1 MSVHLF
7 KEIETLKKKL
17 LTLGLLVSKTLHLAI
32 QSVENRDQDLATK
45 IELDDDLV
53 DQMEVEIEEDCL
65 KILALYQP
73 VAVDLRFVITVLKI
87 NNDLERIADLAVNI
101 AKKGKHISRAE
112 NFVMPIDFHGLSK
125 IVEKMLDESI
135 ACLVQMDVNTAK
147 NICLSDSQVDQIHKS
162 SYDFVKKAILS
173 DPQNYDS
180 YNNCLSISRHLERIG
195 DQATNIAEDVCYM
208 VVGKIIRHKSID
220 LLNDLQS

>member
-1 MSVHLF
+1 MSIHLI
-7 KEIETLKKKL
+7 KEIEALKKKL
-17 LTLGLLVSKTLHLAI
+17 LSLGLLVSKTLHLSI
-32 QSVENRDQDLATK
+32 QSVEKRDSDLADK
-45 IELDDDLV
+45 IEADDDLV

-65 KILALYQP
+65 KILALHQP
-73 VAVDLRFVITVLKI
+73 VAIDLRFVITVLKI

-101 AKKGKHISRAE
+101 AKKGKHITRAE

-125 IVEKMLDESI
+125 IVERMLDESI
-135 ACLVQMDVNTAK
+135 ACLVQMDVNSAK
-147 NICLSDSQVDQIHKS
+147 NICLSDNQVDEIHKS
-162 SYDFVKKAILS
+162 SYELVKKAILS

-208 VVGKIIRHKSID
+208 VVGKIIRHKKID
-220 LLNDLQS
+220 QLND

>member
-1 MSVHLF
+1 MSIHLI
-7 KEIETLKKKL
+7 KEIESLKKKL
-17 LTLGLLVSKTLHLAI
+17 LSLGLLVSKTLHLSI
-32 QSVENRDQDLATK
+32 QSVEKRDAELADK
-45 IELDDDLV
+45 IEADDDLV

-65 KILALYQP
+65 KILALHQP
-73 VAVDLRFVITVLKI
+73 VAIDLRFVITVLKI

-101 AKKGKHISRAE
+101 AKKGKHISTAE
-112 NFVMPIDFHGLSK
+112 NFVMPIDFHGLSR

-147 NICLSDSQVDQIHKS
+147 SICLSDNQVDQIHRS
-162 SYDFVKKAILS
+162 SYESVKQAILS

-180 YNNCLSISRHLERIG
+180 YNNCLSISRHMERIG

-208 VVGKIIRHKSID
+208 VVGKIMRHKKI
-220 LLNDLQS
+220 Q